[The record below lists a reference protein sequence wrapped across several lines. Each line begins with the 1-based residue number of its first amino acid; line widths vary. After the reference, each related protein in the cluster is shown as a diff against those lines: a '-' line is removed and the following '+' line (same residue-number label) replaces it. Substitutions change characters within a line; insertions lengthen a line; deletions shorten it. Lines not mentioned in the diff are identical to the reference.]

1 MILTGMHTNDQ
12 AGLST
17 EELLDL
23 YWYALDE
30 SIALLMLNEQGR
42 VTYANKQFATLSG
55 YGVNEVHGRFTDFVH
70 PPSHHPGFKTELEKL
85 IQSGKTW
92 KRDFCLQAKDGKAL
106 KLHAAF
112 YPWPGRQQPLQH
124 LVILQPLA
132 QQHQAWPDDLVSR
145 KEELSHIAHDLRNPL
160 YNLSAL
166 CGLLFDTTLN
176 EQQLD
181 FVKKMK
187 RTTGIL
193 SGMIDDMVL
202 TCLGAQTDL
211 KPANKALSLKKTIE
225 DFHLLFSR
233 RAQEK
238 GILTAVEA
246 DLSLPDCVYGDGRRL
261 SQIIIY
267 LSEFLI
273 GQSATRSIRI
283 TALGEEKSKDNYEI
297 SFFVLGQF
305 APSKPQIAND
315 ELNGT
320 DFNLTLEKVKYN
332 IDLLNGSIL
341 LQEMNRQAFYF
352 HFLLPFD
359 LHPPGDS
366 AQEEKTTVAESKP
379 IQPQNIKILVAED
392 GELNQMVMSHQLN
405 KMGIEAEFVRTGFNV
420 LEKLKVNHYDLIL
433 MDVQMPGLNGLQTME
448 AIRAANAATY
458 SEIPIIGITAS
469 IGQNARKKCLEAGAN
484 DFVPKPYEPADLKN
498 KIETLVAEYRQK
510 GKKVTSKSPSENI
523 MTEKL
528 YDLSNLE
535 EMSDGDQE
543 FMITMISYFVDNTPE
558 VLENLNTKTQNHDWE
573 AVRFIAHKMKPQL
586 NYLGINQIE
595 DEVEQIEQYAD
606 KKENLDKI
614 PAMAENTTRVC
625 RLALEQLREELKK
638 LTET

>member
-1 MILTGMHTNDQ
+1 MHIKDQ

-55 YGVNEVHGRFTDFVH
+55 YSVSEVHGRFTDFIDSS
-70 PPSHHPGFKTELEKL
+70 SHHQGFKTELENL
-85 IQSGKTW
+85 IQSGKIW
-92 KRDFCLQAKDGKAL
+92 KRDFCLQAKDGKAM

-112 YPWPGRQQPLQH
+112 YPWPGRQQPRQH
-124 LVILQPLA
+124 LIVLQPVTE
-132 QQHQAWPDDLVSR
+132 QQQAWPGDPVSR

-166 CGLLFDTTLN
+166 CGLLFDTPLN

-202 TCLGAQTDL
+202 TCMGAEAGIR
-211 KPANKALSLKKTIE
+211 PAIKALSLKKTIE
-225 DFHLLFSR
+225 DFQLLFAR

-238 GILTAVEA
+238 GIQTAVET
-246 DLSLPDCVYGDGRRL
+246 DLSLPDCVYGDSRRL

-273 GQSATRSIRI
+273 GHPATRSIRI
-283 TALGEEKSKDNYEI
+283 TALSEEKNKNNYEI

-305 APSKPQIAND
+305 APSEPQND
-315 ELNGT
+315 DAILNVT

-332 IDLLNGSIL
+332 IDLLQGSIL
-341 LQEMNRQAFYF
+341 LQEMNPQAFYF

-359 LHPPGDS
+359 MNPPKEAG
-366 AQEEKTTVAESKP
+366 QEDQAATTPLVFTPK
-379 IQPQNIKILVAED
+379 PQNIKILVAED
-392 GELNQMVMSHQLN
+392 VELNQMVMKHQLN
-405 KMGIEAEFVRTGFNV
+405 KMGIDAEFVRTGFNV
-420 LEKLKVNHYDLIL
+420 LEKLKTNEYDLIL

-448 AIRAANAATY
+448 AIRAAVDAPY
-458 SEIPIIGITAS
+458 SDIPIIGITAS

-484 DFVPKPYEPADLKN
+484 DFVPKPYEPEELKN
-498 KIETLVAEYRQK
+498 KIENLVTQYRQE
-510 GKKVTSKSPSENI
+510 GKINLTSNLPQKNI

-528 YDLSNLE
+528 YNLSNLE
-535 EMSDGDQE
+535 ELSDGDQE
-543 FMITMISYFVDNTPE
+543 FMISMISYFVDNTPE
-558 VLENLNTKTQNHDWE
+558 VLENLNSKTQTQDWE
-573 AVRFIAHKMKPQL
+573 AVRNIAHKMKPQL
-586 NYLGINQIE
+586 NYVGINQIE
-595 DEVEQIEQYAD
+595 EEVEQIEQNAL
-606 KKENLDKI
+606 KKENLDNI
-614 PAMAENTTRVC
+614 PAMVENTTRIC
-625 RLALEQLREELKK
+625 RQAIEQLKSELEK
-638 LTET
+638 LTRD

>member
-1 MILTGMHTNDQ
+1 MILTGMHIKDQ
-12 AGLST
+12 DGLST

-42 VTYANKQFATLSG
+42 VTYANKQFGSLSG
-55 YGVNEVHGRFTDFVH
+55 YDVSEVHGRFTDFVH
-70 PPSHHPGFKTELEKL
+70 AASHHPGFKTELEHL

-92 KRDFCLQAKDGKAL
+92 KRELCLQGKDGKAM
-106 KLHAAF
+106 KLLVAF

-124 LVILQPLA
+124 LIILQPLA
-132 QQHQAWPDDLVSR
+132 DQQQVWPGDPVSR

-166 CGLLFDTTLN
+166 CGLLFDTPLD

-181 FVKKMK
+181 FVKKLK

-193 SGMIDDMVL
+193 SGMIDDMLL
-202 TCLGAQTDL
+202 TCLGGQPDM
-211 KPANKALSLKKTIE
+211 KPAIKALSLKKTIE
-225 DFHLLFSR
+225 DFHLLFAR
-233 RAQEK
+233 RAEEK
-238 GILTAVEA
+238 GIHTAVEA
-246 DLSLPDCVYGDGRRL
+246 DFSLPDCVYGDSRRL

-267 LSEFLI
+267 LAEFLLA
-273 GQSATRSIRI
+273 QPVTRSIRI
-283 TALGEEKSKDNYEI
+283 TALGEEKSKEKFEI

-305 APSKPQIAND
+305 APAEPPNENALPSA
-315 ELNGT
+315 T
-320 DFNLTLEKVKYN
+320 DFNLTQEKVKYN
-332 IDLLNGSIL
+332 IDLMQGSIL

-359 LHPPGDS
+359 LNPPTETNHK
-366 AQEEKTTVAESKP
+366 EETTVAKSEP
-379 IQPQNIKILVAED
+379 PQLKNIKILVAED
-392 GELNQMVMSHQLN
+392 VELNQMVMKHQLQ

-420 LEKLKVNHYDLIL
+420 LEKLKTNEYDLIL

-448 AIRAANAATY
+448 AIRATDAAPY
-458 SEIPIIGITAS
+458 SDIPIIGITAS

-484 DFVPKPYEPADLKN
+484 DFVPKPYEPEVLQK
-498 KIETLVAEYRQK
+498 KIKTLVAEYRQK
-510 GKKVTSKSPSENI
+510 EKKLTTNPSPENI

-535 EMSDGDQE
+535 EMSEGDQE
-543 FMITMISYFVDNTPE
+543 FMVTMISYFVDNTPE
-558 VLENLNTKTQNHDWE
+558 VLETLNTSTQNHDWE
-573 AVRFIAHKMKPQL
+573 AVRHIAHKLKPQL
-586 NYLGINQIE
+586 NYVGISQIE
-595 DEVEQIEQYAD
+595 DDVEQIEQYAD

-614 PAMAENTTRVC
+614 PGIVENTTRVC
-625 RLALEQLREELKK
+625 RLALEQLKEELNK
-638 LTET
+638 LTQT